1 VSAIL
6 SECGVYRYELRR
18 VLSDTP
24 EKPGTVLWVLTNP
37 SKADAKKDDPTVRKC
52 RGFTRAW
59 GYGQFLIVNAYAFRA
74 TNPKALLSA
83 EDPFGPDNL
92 ATLSAALRLHGDG
105 LVVLGWG
112 DALPKPLRAETSA
125 RILGMTAANGVTPMC
140 LGTTQNGQPRHPLM
154 LAYTTP
160 LEPWS
165 GP

>member
-1 VSAIL
+1 VSAII
-6 SECGVYRYELRR
+6 SECGKYRYELRR

-24 EKPGTVLWVLTNP
+24 EKPGTVVWVLCNP
-37 SKADAKKDDPTVRKC
+37 STADAEKDDPTVRKC

-59 GYGQFLIVNAYAFRA
+59 GYGQFMIVNAYAFRA

-83 EDPFGPDNL
+83 EDPFGPCNL
-92 ATLSAALRLHGDG
+92 SYLQGAFAEAGEG
-105 LVVLGWG
+105 LLVFGWG
-112 DALPKPLRAETSA
+112 GALPKLLRIGGLRARALAEQC
-125 RILGMTAANGVTPMC
+125 GVIPWS
-140 LGTTQNGQPRHPLM
+140 LGTTIDRQPRHPLM